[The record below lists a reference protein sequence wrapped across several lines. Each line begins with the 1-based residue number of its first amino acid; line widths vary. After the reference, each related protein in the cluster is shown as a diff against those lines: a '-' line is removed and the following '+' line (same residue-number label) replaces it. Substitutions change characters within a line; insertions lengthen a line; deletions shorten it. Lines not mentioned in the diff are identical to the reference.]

1 MKQETLM
8 KSRIPA
14 VLLTYLLMF
23 TAGATAFAQFDT
35 AVVLGSVRDPN
46 GAVLPKATVT
56 LKNLATG
63 VTATAQTDDD
73 GNYQFFNVKIGAYQ
87 VTAEAQGF
95 ARAVAENI
103 QVTVNARQR
112 VDLALKAGEVTEAVT
127 IASDAVQLETESSDR
142 GQVINRQQIVNLP
155 LNGRAYADLALLSP
169 GVRKSILNNQESG
182 GRDASFNVNGLRSSL
197 NNFIIDGVDNNAYGT
212 SNQGFSN
219 QVVQASP
226 DAVQE
231 FKVQTNNFSAE
242 FGRAGGAVIN
252 ASLRSGANDFHGSVY
267 DFLRN
272 TSLNATGFFK
282 PTRGQ
287 KPVLI
292 QNQFGGTIGGP
303 IIKEKTFFFFDYEG
317 FRRITHSLQFATV
330 PTAAQRNGQLGAPVR
345 NPFTGVVYQD
355 GNIPANEITPFARQV
370 MNALILPTSSP
381 NAAGVVANNFEDL
394 PRSQFYNDKGD
405 LKLDHNFSRKTTT
418 FVRLSH
424 RKVNNFEAPVIP
436 APVFS
441 SANANVQALNQ
452 QLAAGVTHNL
462 SNTSLLEFR
471 LGISRTEAGKT
482 PTGVSDTSFRL
493 PGWPTDPRF
502 AGGLNSQS
510 ISGYTGLGRQ
520 TSNPQFQNPFVIN
533 PRVNYTFLVGRHSL
547 KTGYEYQSINTEI
560 DDFHPKYGE
569 DGYSGQFSRPVSVG
583 ASNNL
588 YNLADFLFGAR
599 SSYQLNN
606 SVIVNY
612 RQRMHFGY
620 VQDDFKVNSRLTL
633 NLGARYEFATPQW
646 EDKNLLANFDP
657 ARATLIRAK
666 DGSLYDR
673 ALVDPDYNN
682 WAPRIGFAY
691 NALDRTVVRGGYGVS
706 YIHFNR
712 MGGENLLAYNG
723 PSIVSNGVSQQPSQ
737 GLCVGNDFIGC
748 FRKTE
753 QGYPEGFVSPERY
766 NPLTSRVNFTPRDT
780 RTAYVQSWHLSVQR
794 ELPWQLLLDV
804 AYVGNR
810 SNKLIVLG
818 DYNQARPNNASDPA
832 AGTPLQQRRPF
843 PDYSFIQISFN
854 GGFTTYNA
862 LQIKLERRFADGL
875 YLLNSFTWSKAIDNA
890 AGHLEATFGDN
901 SRGNIKN
908 LRGDKGLSNYDQPL
922 NNTTSLVYDLPFGK
936 GRRFAS
942 GANYLVDSVIGG
954 WRLTLINTITS
965 GLPANVTYSP
975 SSAFQVGSS
984 LTYRPNQLAPD
995 LYTPESERDPSNYLN
1010 INAVTVPTDR
1020 SQPFGAIGRNTV
1032 RGPNFWQADLG
1043 LHKSFPIFRESTR
1056 LEFRMESFNLF
1067 NRSNFLV
1074 PDTNASSIRIVNN
1087 VPVLGGSYGRISG
1100 TYPARQIQ
1108 FALKLIF

>member
-1 MKQETLM
+1 M
-8 KSRIPA
+8 I
-14 VLLTYLLMF
+14 V
-23 TAGATAFAQFDT
+23 TATTILAQFDT
-35 AVVLGSVRDPN
+35 AVVLGTVRDPN
-46 GAVLPKATVT
+46 NAVVPKATVT

-63 VTATAQTDDD
+63 VAVNAETDDD

-87 VTAEAQGF
+87 VSVEAQGF
-95 ARAVAENI
+95 ARAIAENI

-112 VDLALKAGEVTEAVT
+112 VDFTLKTGGVSETVT
-127 IASDAVQLETESSDR
+127 ITSDAVQLETESSDR
-142 GQVINRQQIVNLP
+142 SQVINRQQIVNLP

-169 GVRKSILNNQESG
+169 GVRKSVLNNQESG
-182 GRDASFNVNGLRSSL
+182 GRDAAFNVNGLRSSL
-197 NNFIIDGVDNNAYGT
+197 NNFILDGVDNNSYGT

-252 ASLRSGANDFHGSVY
+252 ASLRSGTNLFHGSVY
-267 DFLRN
+267 NFLRN

-292 QNQFGGTIGGP
+292 QNQFGSTIGGP
-303 IIKEKTFFFFDYEG
+303 ISKEKTFFFFDYEG
-317 FRRITHSLQFATV
+317 FRRITRSLEFATV
-330 PTAAQRNGQLGAPVR
+330 PTAAQRNGQLGIPIR

-355 GNIPANEITPFARQV
+355 GNIPSTEITPFARQV
-370 MNALILPTSSP
+370 MNDLVLPTTNP
-381 NAAGVVANNFEDL
+381 NATGFVSNNFEDL
-394 PRSQFYNDKGD
+394 PRSQFFNDKGD
-405 LKLDHNFSRKTTT
+405 LKLDHNFNQKTTA
-418 FVRLSH
+418 FVRLSQ

-441 SANANVQALNQ
+441 SANANVRVLNQ
-452 QLAAGVTHNL
+452 QLAAGATHNL
-462 SNTSLLEFR
+462 SNTSLIEFR
-471 LGISRTEAGKT
+471 LGVSRTEAGKT
-482 PTGVSDTSFRL
+482 PTGVGDSTFQL

-510 ISGYTGLGRQ
+510 IGGYTGLGRQ
-520 TSNPQFQNPFVIN
+520 NSNPQFQDPFVVN
-533 PRVNYTFLVGRHSL
+533 PRVNYTFIVGRQSL

-560 DDFHPKYGE
+560 DDFNPKYGT
-569 DGYSGQFSRPVSVG
+569 DSYSGSFSRPVGVTT
-583 ASNNL
+583 SNNL

-606 SVIVNY
+606 AIIVNY
-612 RQRMHFGY
+612 RQRMHFAY
-620 VQDDFKVNSRLTL
+620 LQDDFKVNSKLTL
-633 NLGARYEFATPQW
+633 NLGVRYEFATPQW

-657 ARATLIRAK
+657 ATTTLIRAS

-682 WAPRIGFAY
+682 WAPRFGFAY
-691 NALDRTVVRGGYGVS
+691 NLLDRTVVRGGYGIS

-712 MGGENLLAYNG
+712 LGGENLLAFNG
-723 PSIVSNGVSQQPSQ
+723 PNIVGNGISQQPSQ
-737 GLCVGNDFIGC
+737 GLCTGNNFINC

-753 QGYPEGFVSPERY
+753 QGYPEGFVSPEQY
-766 NPLTSRVNFTPRDT
+766 NPITARVNFTPRDT

-794 ELPWQLLLDV
+794 DLPWRFLLDL

-818 DYNQARPNNASDPA
+818 DYNQARPNDASDPA
-832 AGTPLQQRRPF
+832 AGTPLQERRPF
-843 PDYSFIQISFN
+843 ADYSFIQASFN
-854 GGFTTYNA
+854 GGFSTYHA
-862 LQIKLERRFADGL
+862 LQIKLERRFAKGL

-890 AGHLEATFGDN
+890 AGHLEANFGDN
-901 SRGNIKN
+901 SRGNIHN
-908 LRGDKGLSNYDQPL
+908 LANDKGLSNYDQPL
-922 NNTTSLVYDLPFGK
+922 NNTTSLVYDLPIGK
-936 GRRFAS
+936 GRRFLS
-942 GANYLVDSVIGG
+942 GANYLAESVFGG
-954 WRLTLINTITS
+954 WRLTLINSISS
-965 GLPANVTYSP
+965 GLTSNVTYSA

-984 LTYRPNQLAPD
+984 LTYRPNQLLPD
-995 LYTPESERDPSNYLN
+995 LYTAGGVQEPNNYLD
-1010 INAVTVPTDR
+1010 INAVVVPTDR
-1020 SQPFGAIGRNTV
+1020 SRMFGTIGRNTV

-1043 LHKSFPIFRESTR
+1043 LHKSFPLLSESTR
-1056 LEFRMESFNLF
+1056 LEFRMEAFNLF

-1074 PDTNASSIRIVNN
+1074 PETNASNIRRDGQGNAI
-1087 VPVLGGSYGRISG
+1087 PGGSYGRISG

-1108 FALKLIF
+1108 LALKLIF